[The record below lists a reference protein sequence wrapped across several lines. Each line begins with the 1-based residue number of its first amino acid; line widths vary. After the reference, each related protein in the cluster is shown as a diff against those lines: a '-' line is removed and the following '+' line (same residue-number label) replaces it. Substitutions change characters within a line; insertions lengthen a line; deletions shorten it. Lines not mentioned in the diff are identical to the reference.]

1 MSVDGMDDG
10 RTPSVFEVLRRQEAG
25 LRLALDAGQMGSF
38 EWDIRT
44 GEIRWSENLERIHGM
59 PAGTFGG
66 TFESFKTLIHPEDR
80 ERVVAAIWRSV
91 ETRADYET
99 EFRSADTAHGVRWLM
114 GKGKVVADEGG
125 EAGLM
130 IGVCIDITKQ
140 KLAESELLAAN
151 RRKDEFLAM
160 VSHELRNPLAA
171 ILNASALL
179 EHGGGSPGNPI
190 VGQAAATIRRQSAQ
204 LVRIVDDLL
213 DVSRLQAGK
222 LSLASAPLDLASV
235 VESCVRDFVARGLFA
250 RHSHEVRCQVAPVS
264 GDAARLGQ
272 VVSNL
277 LTNAIKYTPAGGH
290 VAIDVR
296 SAGGHAVLT
305 VKDTGVGIAADL
317 LPRIFDLFVQSDRG
331 LDRPEGGLGLGLTIV
346 RSIVTAHGGH
356 VEALSGGP
364 GAGTEVVVHLPL
376 AAGPAGAGDA
386 AAAAARPSTR
396 QRILLVDDNDDAR
409 ESISALLRIA
419 GHEIH
424 QAREPLEG
432 LALAARAPLD
442 LAILDVGLPGF
453 DGFELGRRLKERN
466 PSLRL
471 IALTGYGQA
480 DYRRRGAEVGFE
492 AYLVKP
498 ADLEL
503 LLDKIAGAPRRA

>member
-1 MSVDGMDDG
+1 MDDG
-10 RTPSVFEVLRRQEAG
+10 RTPSVAEVLRRQEAG

-38 EWDIRT
+38 EWDIGT

-59 PAGTFGG
+59 PAGSFGG
-66 TFESFKTLIHPEDR
+66 TFESFQTLIHPEDR

-91 ETRADYET
+91 ETQADYEM
-99 EFRSADTAHGVRWLM
+99 EFRSADTGHGVRWLM
-114 GKGKVVADEGG
+114 GKGKVVADDGSD
-125 EAGLM
+125 AGLM

-179 EHGGGSPGNPI
+179 EHGGGGNPI
-190 VGQAAATIRRQSAQ
+190 LGQAAATIRRQSAQ

-222 LSLASAPLDLASV
+222 LSLAPAALDLASV

-277 LTNAIKYTPAGGH
+277 LTNAIKYTPPGGH

-296 SAGGHAVLT
+296 SVGSDAVLT

-356 VEALSGGP
+356 IEALSSGV
-364 GAGTEVVVHLPL
+364 GAGTEVVVRLPL
-376 AAGPAGAGDA
+376 AAGPASAGDA
-386 AAAAARPSTR
+386 AQAAARPSAR

-409 ESISALLRIA
+409 ESISSLLRIA

-432 LALAARAPLD
+432 LALAARTPLD

-498 ADLEL
+498 ADLEV
-503 LLDKIAGAPRRA
+503 LLDKIAGAPGRA